1 MSSDLW
7 HEVYQFLSQEARLL
21 DERRFEEWVE
31 LFTDDAF
38 YWAPP
43 RLNRLSKDS
52 AEEVSVLGDL
62 AYFEEDKQSL
72 HGRVIRL
79 RTGKAWAEEPPS
91 RTRHIISNIQVE
103 PGKND
108 SEVGVRSDFIV
119 FRSHLETDQDLF
131 VGTRQDILRKVNGQ
145 WKIARRTI
153 ILDHAVLTAKNLSI
167 FL

>member
-52 AEEVSVLGDL
+52 AEEIGILGDL

-72 HGRVIRL
+72 RGRVIRL

-103 PGKND
+103 PGEND
-108 SEVGVRSDFIV
+108 SQAQVRSDFIV
-119 FRSHLETDQDLF
+119 FRSHLETDQDFF
-131 VGTRQDILRKVNGQ
+131 VGTRQDILRKANGQ

-153 ILDHAVLTAKNLSI
+153 ILDHAVLTAKNISI